1 MAGITARKIL
11 LEAKNISKNFTGVRA
26 LKDVSLELYGGEV
39 LGLVGEN
46 GAGKSTLVNILGGIY
61 QRDSGEIYVEKKPVD
76 LRDPLSSMNHGIQ
89 IVHQELTVLD
99 YLDVT
104 ENILVGHLP
113 EIGKLP
119 LISLKR
125 ARELAQKNL
134 QKLNIDLDPR
144 TLVGNLSVANK
155 RLVEI
160 ARALYARSKIFIL
173 DEPTAA
179 LSEHE
184 VKALFSVIG
193 ELKNHGVG
201 VIFIS
206 HLLDEILQICD
217 RVAILRD
224 GALVCKE
231 DCINLDRD
239 KIVRLMVGKDVA
251 KQYPKK
257 QPHIGDVVMRVRELS
272 YRRFFK
278 DVSFDLRKGE
288 IVTFYGLIGSGCV
301 AVARTLFGIY
311 LKDGGEITVNSKR
324 ASIKN
329 PIDAMLMNIG
339 YVPSDRKFEGIL
351 AKMSVKENISLANIT
366 GLGKGFMLS
375 EKIEE
380 RVAEQWVEK
389 LNIMVSDVGQKIVS
403 LSGGN
408 QQKTIIARW
417 LNSNS
422 KILILDEPTKGID
435 VGAKT
440 EMYTI
445 MENICLEGASIIMIS
460 VDIEE
465 IMGISDRVLVFSRGR
480 IVKELYRDEI
490 MKENLL
496 HYASGN

>member
-1 MAGITARKIL
+1 
-11 LEAKNISKNFTGVRA
+11 
-26 LKDVSLELYGGEV
+26 
-39 LGLVGEN
+39 
-46 GAGKSTLVNILGGIY
+46 
-61 QRDSGEIYVEKKPVD
+61 
-76 LRDPLSSMNHGIQ
+76 MNHGIQ